1 MACLVTRHN
10 ALPRRESSVALTEPN
25 FLFPFPESVF
35 CKDRDGRWK
44 EGRRAGRGLELRYV
58 RFEVAVSCVFK
69 PVALCTKHLFSTF
82 ENMLR
87 EHSLDSLVALGESF
101 FRTYLENSPS
111 LTISHTVRN
120 PRKLGE
126 LREPVALDQ
135 QSGLSVFS
143 LQKYFPPPLFP
154 KLPQTA
160 TGQALSDLRTT
171 RRRKHS
177 SSRENF
183 HFLPTLE

>member
-1 MACLVTRHN
+1 M
-10 ALPRRESSVALTEPN
+10 TEPN

-35 CKDRDGRWK
+35 CKYRDGRWK

-69 PVALCTKHLFSTF
+69 IVALRTKHLFSTF

-135 QSGLSVFS
+135 QSGLSVCS
-143 LQKYFPPPLFP
+143 VQKYFSPLSFSNCLRRQRDKP
-154 KLPQTA
+154 SVTCEPQDGENTAHLGRTSVSPYFGVMGRAPSSPVSLLP
-160 TGQALSDLRTT
+160 
-171 RRRKHS
+171 
-177 SSRENF
+177 
-183 HFLPTLE
+183 